1 MLVLYNKLSRL
12 WSMRGDYLS
21 AKRRELLYDYEM
33 SYIKAEDMTKFK
45 AFRSRISLKHYTYI
59 MERQNEK

>member
-1 MLVLYNKLSRL
+1 
-12 WSMRGDYLS
+12 MRGDYLS